1 MQGEFFPS
9 SDRPELLVSL
19 TLPAN
24 ASQTE
29 TEKQTERLER
39 ALAGNRNIDHYSTYI
54 GAGAIRFY
62 LPMDVLLD
70 NENTAQLVVVAKDL
84 AARDRLREQLNTLL
98 ATQFSD
104 LTSRVS
110 PLELGP
116 PVGWPI
122 KYRVSGPDYLK
133 VREYAGRLAE
143 AIGRSP
149 LTREVNQTAG
159 EPERTIVLQVNQT
172 AARAAGVSSQS
183 LAQTLNTVWSGTT
196 VTSLRDND
204 RLVDVVLR
212 ANDSERLNLATLSSL
227 TVEGRGGEKVPLSAV
242 ATPTWGVDDP
252 VLWRRQRLP
261 FITVQTDLAPGM
273 RAEGVSNGLRPT
285 VDQLRA
291 GLPTGYS
298 IVEGGVV
305 AESEKGNSSVLNI
318 FTPSPSALCCYY

>member
-84 AARDRLREQLNTLL
+84 AARDRLREQLNALL

-143 AIGRSP
+143 AIGRSS
-149 LTREVNQTAG
+149 LTREVIRPPASRR
-159 EPERTIVLQVNQT
+159 EP
-172 AARAAGVSSQS
+172 SSC
-183 LAQTLNTVWSGTT
+183 
-196 VTSLRDND
+196 R
-204 RLVDVVLR
+204 
-212 ANDSERLNLATLSSL
+212 
-227 TVEGRGGEKVPLSAV
+227 
-242 ATPTWGVDDP
+242 
-252 VLWRRQRLP
+252 
-261 FITVQTDLAPGM
+261 
-273 RAEGVSNGLRPT
+273 
-285 VDQLRA
+285 
-291 GLPTGYS
+291 
-298 IVEGGVV
+298 
-305 AESEKGNSSVLNI
+305 
-318 FTPSPSALCCYY
+318 